1 MHYSE
6 RGQSP
11 LQVVLEV
18 ESHAALRDLLRTI
31 EDASVDSTTTTIT
44 PATLS
49 EGTTVTVNLDRLT
62 EKQREALEF
71 ALAEGYYERPRGV
84 DLGTLAEEL
93 DISKSAV
100 SQRLRTAETK
110 LITNAFE
117 AYR

>member
-6 RGQSP
+6 SGESR

-18 ESHAALRDLLRTI
+18 ESHEALRDLLRTI
-31 EDASVDSTTTTIT
+31 AGASVDSTTTTIA

-49 EGTTVTVNLDRLT
+49 DGTTVSVDLDTLT
-62 EKQREALEF
+62 EKQRETLEF
-71 ALAEGYYERPRGV
+71 ALAEGYYERPREV
-84 DLGTLAEEL
+84 DLGTLAAEL